1 MDLSK
6 NIKKKAILI
15 SSLVECFLLGG
26 PAYGWPSLVFV
37 LRDRGYFSDLCVN
50 NDQATYNGNNSSSD
64 QNIDVG
70 YPTCAEQD
78 ARLQLVFIIGI
89 FGHNSGALI
98 FGFIYDK
105 FGTRIARL
113 ISSTLILL
121 ACLIFAFSGPST
133 SNLTFIALHLLATG
147 SSNLII
153 TNTQVGNIFGNFR
166 STVIGL
172 TTGACGSS
180 AVIMVFIQIAYNAG
194 ISMMASFS
202 ILAGITVFFTINTVL
217 LPKYKFPWPLPSD
230 LEKRKPGNYG
240 GTSNVNENELS
251 EFNASGS
258 DPATTSNNNTLW
270 VDVEYK
276 TRLSC
281 LSSPMFLL
289 FSMWFSII
297 QLIHLFYLGTVNPRL
312 QQLTGD
318 STDTI
323 STYSGIYTVL
333 YSTILVF
340 SFFCGIV
347 VDRNKTK
354 MLSNV
359 NNNDVNNQS
368 HRTRSHFDDLR
379 DFIPAFVITNLVTA
393 SFSVCSM
400 IPILKLQILTFILQ
414 VMGRTFLYAI
424 IAAFLALAF
433 PAKYFGSVYGICA
446 MIAACISLL
455 QYPLLTMVQNVFAD
469 NFLYIDLFLVL
480 LNVCSLSLPV
490 MDLSKNRKKI
500 ILISSLAECLI
511 LGGPAYGWP
520 SLVFVLRDRG
530 YFSDLCVN
538 SEQVTY
544 YGNNSSSDLNIDS
557 GYPTCAEQD
566 ARLQLVF
573 IIGIFGHNSGALI
586 FGFIY
591 DKFGT
596 RIARLISSTLI
607 LLACLIFAFSGPSTS
622 NLTFIALH
630 LLATGSSNLLVTSSQ
645 VGNIFGNFRSTVIG
659 LTSGACASSAIIM
672 VFIQIA
678 YNAGISM
685 MASFSFLAGIT
696 VFFTINTVLL
706 PKYKFPWPLP
716 SDLEKRK
723 PVNYGG
729 TSNVNENELSE
740 FNASGS
746 DPATTSNNDTLWV
759 DVEYKTRL
767 SCLSSPMFLLLLMWF
782 SIIQLIH
789 LFYLGTVNPRLQQLT
804 GDSTDIISTYSEIFT
819 AFSPA
824 LIVFAF
830 CFGIVVDRNKTKVV
844 PVTNVK
850 DNESTNF
857 QSLSIRSHFDDLQDF
872 IPALIITNLVT
883 VSFSV
888 CSMIPILKLQILTF
902 ILEIIGR
909 SFLYALLVAFLAL
922 AFPAKYFGSVYGI
935 CRIVAACISLLQY
948 PLLQMV
954 QNVFA
959 DNFLYIDLLLVLLNV
974 CSLSLPVYVYNFVLT
989 KRSKVGSQN

>member
-1 MDLSK
+1 MEVSV
-6 NIKKKAILI
+6 NIKKKIILI
-15 SSLVECFLLGG
+15 STLVDSFILGG

-50 NDQATYNGNNSSSD
+50 SDQANSGNNSSFD
-64 QNIDVG
+64 QNIESR
-70 YPTCAEQD
+70 YPTCTEQD

-89 FGHNSGALI
+89 FGHQSGALI

-105 FGTRIARL
+105 FGTRIARI

-147 SSNLII
+147 SSNLIV
-153 TNTQVGNIFGNFR
+153 TNIQVGNIFGNRR

-172 TTGACGSS
+172 ISGACGSS

-202 ILAGITVFFTINTVL
+202 FLAGLTVFFTINTVL
-217 LPKYKFPWPLPSD
+217 LPKYKFPWPVPTD
-230 LEKRKPGNYG
+230 LENRMQVATMYG
-240 GTSNVNENELS
+240 GTNAN

-258 DPATTSNNNTLW
+258 DPATISKNDTLW
-270 VDVEYK
+270 VDVNYK

-281 LSSPMFLL
+281 LSSPMYLL
-289 FSMWFSII
+289 FLMWFSII

-318 STDTI
+318 STEAI
-323 STYSGIYTVL
+323 STYSSIYTVL
-333 YSTILVF
+333 YSTIIAFAWL
-340 SFFCGIV
+340 CGAV
-347 VDRNKTK
+347 VDRNKIK
-354 MLSNV
+354 VSKV
-359 NNNDVNNQS
+359 RNNDSNNQI
-368 HRTRSHFDDLR
+368 HRIRSHFDDLQ
-379 DFIPAFVITNLVTA
+379 DFIPALIITNLVTA
-393 SFSVCSM
+393 FFNVCSM

-414 VMGRTFLYAI
+414 VMGRTFLYVI

-433 PAKYFGSVYGICA
+433 PAKYCGSVFGICSFVSA
-446 MIAACISLL
+446 WISLL
-455 QYPLLTMVQNVFAD
+455 QYPLLKMVQNVFDD
-469 NFLYIDLFLVL
+469 NFLYTFYSKAISLVSTL
-480 LNVCSLSLPV
+480 ALSVNVFFTISSMEV
-490 MDLSKNRKKI
+490 SVHIKKKI
-500 ILISSLAECLI
+500 ILISTLVESFI

-544 YGNNSSSDLNIDS
+544 IGNNSSSDQNIDS
-557 GYPTCAEQD
+557 GYPTCTEQD

-591 DKFGT
+591 DKFGY
-596 RIARLISSTLI
+596 RIARIISSILI
-607 LLACLIFAFSGPSTS
+607 LLACLLFAFSGPSTS

-630 LLATGSSNLLVTSSQ
+630 LLATGSSNLIVTNTQ
-645 VGNIFGNFRSTVIG
+645 VGNIFGNRRSTVIG
-659 LTSGACASSAIIM
+659 LISGACGSSAVIM

-685 MASFSFLAGIT
+685 MASFSFLAGLT

-706 PKYKFPWPLP
+706 PKYKFPWPVP
-716 SDLEKRK
+716 TDLENRMQ
-723 PVNYGG
+723 VATMYGG
-729 TSNVNENELSE
+729 TNANQ

-767 SCLSSPMFLLLLMWF
+767 SCLSSPMFLLFLMWF

-804 GDSTDIISTYSEIFT
+804 GNSTEAISTYSSIYT
-819 AFSPA
+819 VLYSTI
-824 LIVFAF
+824 IVFAWL
-830 CFGIVVDRNKTKVV
+830 CGAVVDRNKNKVSKV
-844 PVTNVK
+844 RNN
-850 DNESTNF
+850 DSNN
-857 QSLSIRSHFDDLQDF
+857 QSHRIRSHFNDLQDF
-872 IPALIITNLVT
+872 IPALIITNLAT
-883 VSFSV
+883 AFFNV

-902 ILEIIGR
+902 ILQVMGR
-909 SFLYALLVAFLAL
+909 TFLYVIIAAFLAL
-922 AFPAKYFGSVYGI
+922 AFGSVYGI

-974 CSLSLPVYVYNFVLT
+974 CSLSLPVYVYYFVL
-989 KRSKVGSQN
+989 KKEHA